1 MQALPCTHRRPLSAS
16 ARACLPRYATVYRAY
31 YQNHQVAVKE
41 LLLGGNQVPEC
52 ARRNLQKEAL
62 VMHNLRHPN
71 IVQLYGVVME
81 PTK

>member
-1 MQALPCTHRRPLSAS
+1 MPDMMAPRLHVLHV
-16 ARACLPRYATVYRAY
+16 PRYATVYHAY
-31 YQNHQVAVKE
+31 YHQQEVAVKV
-41 LLLGGNQVPEC
+41 LLLSGSQVPER
-52 ARRNLQKEAL
+52 ARKNLQKEAL

>member
-1 MQALPCTHRRPLSAS
+1 
-16 ARACLPRYATVYRAY
+16 VYRAY
-31 YQNHQVAVKE
+31 YQQHEVAVKE
-41 LLLGGNQVPEC
+41 LLLGGNQVPER
-52 ARRNLQKEAL
+52 ARKALQKEAL